1 MSDRGGGIG
10 MQLSKL
16 SCGGLYGELQKYPF
30 CGGDRDVNV
39 NMDDRERGCHEGLQ
53 DNRADNT

>member
-16 SCGGLYGELQKYPF
+16 SCGGLYGELQKCLF
-30 CGGDRDVNV
+30 GDSERDVKV
-39 NMDDRERGCHEGLQ
+39 NMDDRERGCHGSLTV
-53 DNRADNT
+53 N

>member
-1 MSDRGGGIG
+1 

-16 SCGGLYGELQKYPF
+16 SCGGLYGELQKCLF
-30 CGGDRDVNV
+30 CDGDRDVNL

-53 DNRADNT
+53 DN